1 MSDNE
6 SKPVAADFD
15 LDAWID
21 GTCGITGMARIIQRG
36 DLLAKIDRLEAEL
49 NAAQRAGAA
58 DRGLGDRSVQT
69 IRAEI
74 DQTYEQIWDSM
85 IWVRVQ
91 DRTEAR
97 REKIRDRLR
106 KHGVTNPD
114 TIGLHII
121 ADSIVGLETADGREI
136 PLPPD
141 GFPPEKLRAIRDR
154 AGDAALIELNRV
166 FMEVTAEAP
175 AVQAPLSRG
184 SSATPAGSTS
194 PRRSARRASGASAT
208 ADPAW

>member
-1 MSDNE
+1 MSEND
-6 SKPVAADFD
+6 VAAEFD

-21 GTCGITGMARIIQRG
+21 GTCGITGMARLVQRG
-36 DLLAKIDRLEAEL
+36 DLLAKVDRLEAEL
-49 NAAQRAGAA
+49 QAAKRAGVA

-74 DQTYEQIWDSM
+74 DQVYEQIWDSM
-85 IWVRVQ
+85 LWVKVQ

-97 REKIRDRLR
+97 REKIRDQLR
-106 KHGVTNPD
+106 KKGVDNAD
-114 TIGLHII
+114 TIGLHIV
-121 ADSIVGLETADGREI
+121 ADSIVAVETADGRQI
-136 PLPPD
+136 PLPEG
-141 GFPPEKLRAIRDR
+141 GFPPEKLRQIRDK

-175 AVQAPLSRG
+175 AVQAPLSRA

-194 PRRSARRASGASAT
+194 PRRSARRASGASRHG
-208 ADPAW
+208 